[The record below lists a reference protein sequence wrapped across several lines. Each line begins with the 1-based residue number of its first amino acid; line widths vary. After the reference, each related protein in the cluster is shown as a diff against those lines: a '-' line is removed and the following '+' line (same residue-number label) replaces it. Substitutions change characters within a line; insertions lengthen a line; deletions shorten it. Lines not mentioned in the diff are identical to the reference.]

1 MIQTRLYCRWIEI
14 HFWIRFSGF
23 ESCLVS
29 VEDGHCVSVGV
40 AATAAA
46 PDDHRLVGELVPAVD
61 LQVREAVVADL
72 EVSHRA
78 EDRDEGHNQC
88 RVAEP
93 IYVTYFHC
101 NFYFIEKG

>member
-1 MIQTRLYCRWIEI
+1 M
-14 HFWIRFSGF
+14 FWIRVVWDSIK
-23 ESCLVS
+23 
-29 VEDGHCVSVGV
+29 DGHCVGVDV
-40 AATAAA
+40 AAAATAA

-101 NFYFIEKG
+101 NLYFIEKG